1 VLAYGTMSLV
11 TVLLG
16 SVPLSADDVR
26 AVAEDGGTVAVEPE
40 VWRRLTEEKAAVDR
54 AVESDAAV
62 YGVTTGLGAR
72 SHLRMDEAEAS
83 TAGLRTVRAR
93 ATATGSPLPTAVVR
107 AAMLVRLGS
116 FARAGSGIAPDVA
129 TLLAQMLNRRVH
141 PTVPRVGSIGSS
153 DLVQM
158 AHVGLVLAGEGEAE
172 IQGVRM
178 DGGAALRRADLHP
191 VRLDARDG
199 LALCS
204 ASPLAAGTTA
214 LCLTQLETVRE
225 SAARVAALS
234 FEGWRAGTGVIGD
247 AVLALRPQP
256 GQDRAAAR
264 IRSHLAGGDLLTTD
278 RGRRLQDPIS
288 FRCVAATL
296 GALEHAVDALTDVL
310 TGELNGNGD
319 NPVVLDGRVVPTGN
333 FHTPLLALACDQV
346 ALAVAQNAAMSVARI
361 QRFLEPGLSGLP
373 ENLTR
378 HGAGRAGFAPTVKT
392 AQALLAN
399 MHHAAAPLSID
410 PRMGATSVEDHS
422 TNAFACAL
430 RLVDIVDWY
439 RRVLAIEALAAA
451 QACDLLGDDHVLG
464 DSASALRARIR
475 GVSPALDDDRPLS
488 TDIAQVAL
496 LLAERLHL
504 PEG

>member
-1 VLAYGTMSLV
+1 MSVV

-16 SVPLSADDVR
+16 SAPLSAHDVF
-26 AVAEDGGTVAVEPE
+26 AVAGDCRKVELEPG
-40 VWRRLTEEKAAVDR
+40 VWSRLTEEKAVVDDAV
-54 AVESDAAV
+54 ASDAAV

-72 SHLRMDEAEAS
+72 SHLRMDEKEAS
-83 TAGLRTVRAR
+83 TAGVRTVRAR

-116 FARAGSGIAPDVA
+116 FARGGSGIALDVA
-129 TLLAQMLNRRVH
+129 ALLAQMLNRRVH
-141 PTVPRVGSIGSS
+141 PTVPQVGSIGSS

-172 IQGVRM
+172 FNGTRLDGVT
-178 DGGAALRRADLHP
+178 ALHRAGLQP
-191 VRLDARDG
+191 VHLDARDG

-204 ASPLAAGTTA
+204 ASPLAAGTAA
-214 LCLTQLETVRE
+214 LGLTQLDTVLE
-225 SAARVAALS
+225 SSARVAALS
-234 FEGWRAGTGVIGD
+234 FEGWRAGTGVIDD

-264 IRSHLAGGDLLTTD
+264 IRHHLAGGDLLVNG
-278 RGRRLQDPIS
+278 RGRRLQDPLS
-288 FRCVAATL
+288 FRCVAATQ
-296 GALEHAVDALTDVL
+296 GAMEHAVDALADTL

-346 ALAVAQNAAMSVARI
+346 ALAVTQNAAMSVARL
-361 QRFLEPGLSGLP
+361 QRFLESGLSGLP

-392 AQALLAN
+392 AQALLADV
-399 MHHAAAPLSID
+399 HHAAAPMSVD
-410 PRMGATSVEDHS
+410 PRVGAASVEDHS

-430 RLVDIVDWY
+430 RLLDIVDRY

-451 QACDLLGDDHVLG
+451 QACDLVGDDLVLG
-464 DSASALRARIR
+464 DSVSALRARIR

-488 TDIAQVAL
+488 GDIEQVAVI
-496 LLAERLHL
+496 LAERGYL
-504 PEG
+504 PE

>member
-1 VLAYGTMSLV
+1 M

-16 SVPLSADDVR
+16 SASLTADDVF
-26 AVAEDGGTVAVEPE
+26 AVAENGNKVAIEPE
-40 VWRRLTEEKAAVDR
+40 GWSRLAEEKAVVDR

-72 SHLRMDEAEAS
+72 SQLRMDEAEAS

-93 ATATGSPLPTAVVR
+93 ATATGPPLPTAVVR
-107 AAMLVRLGS
+107 AAMLARLAS
-116 FARAGSGIAPDVA
+116 FARGGSGIAPDVA
-129 TLLAQMLNRRVH
+129 ASLTEMLNRQVH

-158 AHVGLVLAGEGEAE
+158 AHVGLVVAGEGEAE
-172 IQGVRM
+172 MHGTRM
-178 DGGAALRRADLHP
+178 AGGTALRQAGLES
-191 VRLDARDG
+191 VQLDARDG
-199 LALCS
+199 LALCA

-214 LCLTQLETVRE
+214 LCLTQLETVLE
-225 SAARVAALS
+225 SSARVAALS
-234 FEGWRAGTGVIGD
+234 FEGWRAGTGVIDD

-256 GQDRAAAR
+256 GQVRAAER
-264 IRSHLAGGDLLTTD
+264 IRKHLAGGDLLATG

-288 FRCVAATL
+288 FRCVAATQ
-296 GALEHAVDALTDVL
+296 GALEQAVSALTDVL
-310 TGELNGNGD
+310 SGELNGNGD
-319 NPVVLDGRVVPTGN
+319 NPAVLDGRVVPTGN
-333 FHTPLLALACDQV
+333 FHTPLLALSCDQV
-346 ALAVAQNAAMSVARI
+346 ALAVTQNAAMSVARL

-399 MHHAAAPLSID
+399 IHHAATPLSVD
-410 PRMGATSVEDHS
+410 TRMGAASVEDHS

-430 RLVDIVDWY
+430 RLVEIVDWY
-439 RRVLAIEALAAA
+439 RHVLAIEALAAA
-451 QACDLLGDDHVLG
+451 QACDLLADALVLA
-464 DSASALRARIR
+464 DSVSALRARIR

-488 TDIAQVAL
+488 TDIEQVAL
-496 LLAERLHL
+496 IVAERMHV

>member
-1 VLAYGTMSLV
+1 MSVV

-16 SVPLSADDVR
+16 SASLTADDVF
-26 AVAEDGGTVAVEPE
+26 AVAGEGRKVAIEPE
-40 VWRRLTEEKAAVDR
+40 VWTRLSEEKAVVDR

-72 SHLRMDEAEAS
+72 SQLRMDEAEAS

-93 ATATGSPLPTAVVR
+93 ATATGAPLPTAVVR
-107 AAMLVRLGS
+107 AALLVRLGS
-116 FARAGSGIAPDVA
+116 FARGGSGIAPDVA
-129 TLLAQMLNRRVH
+129 ALLTEMLNRQVH

-158 AHVGLVLAGEGEAE
+158 AHVGLVVAGEGEAE
-172 IQGVRM
+172 IQGTRM
-178 DGGAALRRADLHP
+178 DGGTALRHAGLEP
-191 VRLDARDG
+191 VQLDARDG
-199 LALCS
+199 LALCA

-214 LCLTQLETVRE
+214 LCLTQLGTVLD

-234 FEGWRAGTGVIGD
+234 FEGWRAGTGVIDD

-264 IRSHLAGGDLLTTD
+264 IRKHLAGGDLLATG

-288 FRCVAATL
+288 FRCVAATQ
-296 GALEHAVDALTDVL
+296 GALEQAVDALADVL

-346 ALAVAQNAAMSVARI
+346 ALAATQNAAMSVARL

-392 AQALLAN
+392 AQALLAHI
-399 MHHAAAPLSID
+399 HHAAAPLSVD
-410 PRMGATSVEDHS
+410 PRMGAASVEDHS
-422 TNAFACAL
+422 TNAFSCAL

-439 RRVLAIEALAAA
+439 RHVLAIEALAAA
-451 QACDLLGDDHVLG
+451 QACDLLADDLVLA
-464 DSASALRARIR
+464 DSVSALRARIR
-475 GVSPALDDDRPLS
+475 GVSPALDDDRSLS
-488 TDIAQVAL
+488 ADIEQVAVT
-496 LLAERLHL
+496 LAERVRL